1 MTMDNRRGRML
12 SALGQQ
18 DLSLTT
24 EEGKQLM
31 LLRGREVLL
40 HKLSQECRKIECLKN
55 GTFSRILLLGR
66 GVPGL
71 SSSKRLLKWPNFLQ
85 SSQIF
90 QPYLIAET
98 VAASK
103 PL

>member
-40 HKLSQECRKIECLKN
+40 HKLSQECRKMECLKMP
-55 GTFSRILLLGR
+55 LLVGFCYLG
-66 GVPGL
+66 GGGSQGL
-71 SSSKRLLKWPNFLQ
+71 VVVSA
-85 SSQIF
+85 
-90 QPYLIAET
+90 Y
-98 VAASK
+98 
-103 PL
+103 